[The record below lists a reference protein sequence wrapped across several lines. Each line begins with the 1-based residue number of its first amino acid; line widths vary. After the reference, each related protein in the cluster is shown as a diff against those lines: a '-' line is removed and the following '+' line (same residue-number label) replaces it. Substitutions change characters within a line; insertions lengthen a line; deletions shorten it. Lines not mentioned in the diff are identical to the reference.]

1 MPRKLISPTKAVRT
15 FLATNQSIVVSSMEI
30 AGWSHLMPRADR
42 EVKLAPNEK
51 ETLKIAGSMI
61 KKNIKKGRNEV
72 TR

>member
-1 MPRKLISPTKAVRT
+1 
-15 FLATNQSIVVSSMEI
+15 MEI